1 MRGSLIVV
9 ALCCGLVSVIAARPA
24 AAQGVVA
31 EDTRAFSIAGGSLL
45 LEAPAGWKRVQPK
58 SGIVETEFSI
68 PSAAA
73 DLPPGRMTVMGAG
86 GSVQANV
93 DRWYGQ
99 FAQPDGS
106 ATKDK
111 ATTKTLKL
119 AGSTV
124 TLVDVSGTYKDMP
137 GGPFAGGKTVE
148 RPDYRMLAAIVETAD
163 AGSHFLKFYG
173 PAATVAK
180 EADGFRKM
188 VEGLVPAGK

>member
-1 MRGSLIVV
+1 MRGSRTR
-9 ALCCGLVSVIAARPA
+9 LCLCLLTAFVSFAAAVPA
-24 AAQGVVA
+24 AAQAVA
-31 EDTRAFSIAGGSLL
+31 ENTRTFSIAGGSFL

-68 PSAAA
+68 PSAG
-73 DLPPGRMTVMGAG
+73 DLPAGRMTVMGAG

-163 AGSHFLKFYG
+163 LGSYFLKFYG
-173 PAATVAK
+173 PAATVAR
-180 EADGFRKM
+180 EADGFRTM
-188 VEGLVPAGK
+188 VEGMVPAAQ